1 MFKGIFAKYISVF
14 MAIIFLSFAVI
25 IAIITSIIN
34 SYSQNAKE
42 DIMKTSALSASSYLS
57 SQIEISKKG
66 SLASFVE
73 DYKDS
78 AVATLSSVNSTA
90 EDITLILCD
99 TDGNIFA
106 SFGANSEFI
115 SDNDTLPSQ
124 FMAYFG
130 QEDEFFEISSADD
143 IFDEPHIVLA
153 EEITDS
159 EQKTIGYVFA
169 SSTTVILSSLLREIV
184 KLIILAILWV
194 MLATLIAVYIISE
207 RVISPLRQIS
217 RAAKSFAAGKF
228 DVRVDVKGN
237 DEITELAI
245 AFNNMAESLDNYEK
259 MRNSF
264 ISNVSHDLRSPMT
277 SISGFVDG
285 ILDGVIPPQKH
296 KYYLQVVSNE
306 IKRLS
311 RLVASLLDLSKIQ
324 AGERKF
330 TMAPFDICEM
340 ARKILFSFESKIND
354 KKLDIQFDFEEDN
367 ITVIADSD
375 ATYQVLYNLCDNA
388 VKFSREQGILRVS
401 VKRLKNR
408 RWLVGVY
415 NEGEGISPEDIPH
428 VFERFYKSDKSRG
441 LDKSGV
447 GLGLFISKTII
458 EAHGENLS
466 VESEYGKNCLFSFTV
481 KGQ

>member
-1 MFKGIFAKYISVF
+1 MFKSIFGKYISVF
-14 MAIIFLSFAVI
+14 MAIIILSFAVI

-34 SYSQNAKE
+34 GYSQNAKE
-42 DIMKTSALSASSYLS
+42 DIMKTSAVAASSYMS
-57 SQIEISKKG
+57 AQIEISGKD
-66 SLASFVE
+66 SLSSFVQE
-73 DYKDS
+73 YKS
-78 AVATLSSVNSTA
+78 TAVATLSSANSTS

-99 TDGNIFA
+99 TSGKIFA
-106 SFGANSEFI
+106 SFGANSD
-115 SDNDTLPSQ
+115 SVLSKDSLPSQ
-124 FMAYFG
+124 FMDYFK
-130 QEDEFFEISSADD
+130 QENEFFELSASDD
-143 IFDEPHIVLA
+143 IFDEPHILLA
-153 EEITDS
+153 EPIVDS
-159 EQKTIGYVFA
+159 DAKTIGYIFA
-169 SSTTVILSSLLREIV
+169 CSTTVILSSLLREIV

-194 MLATLIAVYIISE
+194 MLATLIAVSIISE
-207 RVISPLRQIS
+207 RIISPLRQIS

-228 DVRVDVKGN
+228 DVRVPVKGH

-264 ISNVSHDLRSPMT
+264 ISNVSHDLRTPMT
-277 SISGFVDG
+277 SISGFIDG

-296 KYYLQVVSNE
+296 KYYLQIVSNE
-306 IKRLS
+306 VKRLS
-311 RLVASLLDLSKIQ
+311 RLVVSLLDISKIQ

-330 TMAPFDICEM
+330 TMVPFDICEM

-388 VKFSREQGILRVS
+388 VKFASEGGILRIS
-401 VKRLKNR
+401 VKRTKNR
-408 RWLVGVY
+408 RWTVGVY
-415 NEGEGISPEDIPH
+415 NEGEGISQKDIPH

-447 GLGLFISKTII
+447 GLGLFISKTIV
-458 EAHGENLS
+458 EAHGESIS
-466 VESEYGKNCLFSFTV
+466 VESEHGKNCFFSFTV